1 MPLLTKKQKCLPDDT
16 RVQRGVSLPED
27 CSALQSDLN
36 LIYSWA
42 EEVNMKFNSEKFEC
56 LRYFSNQDN
65 APNFQYLAPD
75 GKPIEVKTNLRDLGV
90 QLSSDLSFKI
100 HIENTA
106 TAASKLVGWGLR
118 TFWGRGRAVML
129 TLLKSIVQPKLDY
142 CSQLWSPS
150 DQSFINKLEAVQHHL
165 VNRIKDRRLS
175 GLQYWEKL
183 EELHLFSQERR
194 RERYMVIFLWK
205 ISQGLVSGFDVKFT
219 SSGLRRGRL
228 IIPNEIN
235 MGAPTA
241 VRNARAQS
249 LGVRGAKIFNLLP
262 EAIRT
267 MNTEHID
274 YFKNHLDVFLA
285 TIPDQPTITG
295 LGRAADTNSLIHQL
309 PLFYAQTR

>member
-1 MPLLTKKQKCLPDDT
+1 MGLIVKIIVKAVGVDGRVSALEHVLSGVPQGTVLGPVLFLIHIRNISKQLSVGTSASSFADDT
-16 RVQRGVSLPED
+16 RVQRGISLPED

-129 TLLKSIVQPKLDY
+129 TLLKTIVQPKL
-142 CSQLWSPS
+142 SPE
-150 DQSFINKLEAVQHHL
+150 F
-165 VNRIKDRRLS
+165 
-175 GLQYWEKL
+175 
-183 EELHLFSQERR
+183 
-194 RERYMVIFLWK
+194 
-205 ISQGLVSGFDVKFT
+205 
-219 SSGLRRGRL
+219 
-228 IIPNEIN
+228 
-235 MGAPTA
+235 
-241 VRNARAQS
+241 
-249 LGVRGAKIFNLLP
+249 
-262 EAIRT
+262 
-267 MNTEHID
+267 
-274 YFKNHLDVFLA
+274 
-285 TIPDQPTITG
+285 
-295 LGRAADTNSLIHQL
+295 HQ
-309 PLFYAQTR
+309 

>member
-1 MPLLTKKQKCLPDDT
+1 M
-16 RVQRGVSLPED
+16 
-27 CSALQSDLN
+27 
-36 LIYSWA
+36 
-42 EEVNMKFNSEKFEC
+42 
-56 LRYFSNQDN
+56 
-65 APNFQYLAPD
+65 
-75 GKPIEVKTNLRDLGV
+75 KTNLRDLGI
-90 QLSSDLSFKI
+90 QLSCDLIFKI

-150 DQSFINKLEAVQHHL
+150 DQSSINKLEAVQHHL
-165 VNRIKDRRLS
+165 VDRIKDRRLS
-175 GLQYWEKL
+175 GLSYWEKL

-194 RERYMVIFLWK
+194 RERYMIIFLWK
-205 ISQGLVSGFDVKFT
+205 ISQGLVSGFDVNFT

-228 IIPNEIN
+228 IIPNVIN

-285 TIPDQPTITG
+285 TIPDHI
-295 LGRAADTNSLIHQL
+295 LCR
-309 PLFYAQTR
+309 